1 MTTDLNIGVERGEAA
16 TLVVLRGDLDL
27 ATAPELRE
35 CLVKVIDEG
44 ERVVIDLEAVG
55 FLDSAGL
62 GILVGGLK
70 RARTRGGELELVCT
84 ARTCSSRS
92 RSRAWTACSPST
104 PDATT
109 RSAAGARRG
118 VQPFAMTWTWP
129 G

>member
-1 MTTDLNIGVERGEAA
+1 MTDLAIEVERGDAG

-44 ERVVIDLEAVG
+44 ARIVVDLERVD

-70 RARTRGGELELVCT
+70 RARTGGGELELICT
-84 ARTCSSRS
+84 SREVLKPLEITGLD
-92 RSRAWTACSPST
+92 RVFTIHPGR
-104 PDATT
+104 D
-109 RSAAGARRG
+109 SALGG
-118 VQPFAMTWTWP
+118 
-129 G
+129 

>member
-1 MTTDLNIGVERGEAA
+1 MTDLNIGVERGEAA

-70 RARTRGGELELVCT
+70 RARTKGGELELVCT
-84 ARTCSSRS
+84 GQDVLKPLEITGLDRVFTIHPGRD
-92 RSRAWTACSPST
+92 
-104 PDATT
+104 DAL
-109 RSAAGARRG
+109 GG
-118 VQPFAMTWTWP
+118 
-129 G
+129 